1 MNLNE
6 NNMFNSVD
14 SGNLYLGRFLI
25 IFILILITSYNI
37 YGGLIAL
44 IIFLILQYS
53 PKKLNIDGFETNSK
67 PEQESVTKPTD
78 DDSASLENAGS
89 NLLDTERLMT
99 KQSNTLPVPSKKQT
113 DASNIV
119 PNHADKEG
127 FKSFYDY
134 I

>member
-6 NNMFNSVD
+6 NNRFNSVD
-14 SGNLYLGRFLI
+14 FGNLYLGRILI

-37 YGGLIAL
+37 YGGIIAL

-53 PKKLNIDGFETNSK
+53 PKNLNIDGFENNSS
-67 PEQESVTKPTD
+67 PEKSVTKPSND
-78 DDSASLENAGS
+78 DNASLENTGS

-99 KQSNTLPVPSKKQT
+99 KQSSTLPVPSKKKSDDT
-113 DASNIV
+113 NV
-119 PNHADKEG
+119 MPNNADKEG